1 LTEAAAA
8 PSDPEG
14 WNTKIRSVKDF
25 PKPGIDFKDITP
37 LLGDG
42 PAFCQVIDSIA
53 GTYSGRVDKV
63 CGIEARGF
71 ILAAPIA
78 YRLGV
83 GFVPIRKHGK
93 LPYTAEA
100 ASYELEYSEA
110 ILEIHS
116 DAVQP
121 GERVLIVDDVL
132 ATGGT
137 ARAAADLVERLGGT
151 VVGLVCLIELG
162 FLNGRSKL
170 DGLELQTFI
179 RY

>member
-1 LTEAAAA
+1 MTAA
-8 PSDPEG
+8 PEPDRHG
-14 WNTKIRSVKDF
+14 WHNKIRSVPDF

-42 PAFCQVIDSIA
+42 VALAEVIEAISA
-53 GTYSGRVDKV
+53 PYRGAVDKV

-71 ILAAPIA
+71 ILAAPVA
-78 YRLGV
+78 CSLRA

-93 LPYTAEA
+93 LPYRSEA

-110 ILEIHS
+110 ILEIHA
-116 DAVQP
+116 DAVGA

-137 ARAAADLVERLGGT
+137 ARAAADLVQRLGGN
-151 VVGLVCLIELG
+151 VVAVVCLIELE
-162 FLNGRSKL
+162 FLKGRSKL
-170 DGLELQTFI
+170 EGIELATHI

>member
-1 LTEAAAA
+1 MQ
-8 PSDPEG
+8 G
-14 WNTKIRSVKDF
+14 WTAKIRSIPDF
-25 PKPGIDFKDITP
+25 PQPGIDFKDITP
-37 LLGDG
+37 LLADG
-42 PAFCQVIDSIA
+42 PAYVQVIDAIA
-53 GTYSGRVDKV
+53 ANYGGRVDKV

-71 ILAAPIA
+71 ILAAPVA

-93 LPYTAEA
+93 LPFTAEA

-110 ILEIHS
+110 VIEIHA
-116 DAVQP
+116 DALRA

-137 ARAAADLVERLGGT
+137 ARAAADLVERLGGE
-151 VVGLVCLIELG
+151 VVGLVCLIELE
-162 FLNGRSKL
+162 FLKGRSKL

>member
-1 LTEAAAA
+1 MTEQTHT
-8 PSDPEG
+8 PPDVEG
-14 WNTKIRSVKDF
+14 WTGRIRSIPDF
-25 PKPGIDFKDITP
+25 PQPGIDFKDITP
-37 LLGDG
+37 LLADG
-42 PAFCQVIDSIA
+42 PAFGQVVDAIA
-53 GTYSGRVDKV
+53 GRYGGRVDKV

-71 ILAAPIA
+71 ILAAPVA

-110 ILEIHS
+110 VIEIHA
-116 DAVQP
+116 DALQA

-137 ARAAADLVERLGGT
+137 ARAAADLVERIGGK
-151 VVGLVCLIELG
+151 VAGLVCLIELE
-162 FLNGRSKL
+162 FLKGRAKL